1 MIKEDGIRIVNK
13 NHERILRKE
22 EYYKNLKRKMLIDFF
37 VDLFCA
43 IGIVAFVYMLG
54 ILLVVLGGN

>member
-13 NHERILRKE
+13 NHERILRKA
-22 EYYKNLKRKMLIDFF
+22 EYYKNLKRKMLFDFF

-43 IGIVAFVYMLG
+43 IGIVASVYMLG
-54 ILLVVLGGN
+54 ILLVVLGG

>member
-13 NHERILRKE
+13 NHERLLRKE
-22 EYYKNLKRKMLIDFF
+22 EYYKKLKRKLLIDFF

>member
-13 NHERILRKE
+13 NHERLLRKE
-22 EYYKNLKRKMLIDFF
+22 EYYKKLKRKLLIDFF

-54 ILLVVLGGN
+54 ILLVVLGG

>member
-1 MIKEDGIRIVNK
+1 MIKEDGIRIVNEH
-13 NHERILRKE
+13 HERLLRKE
-22 EYYKNLKRKMLIDFF
+22 EYYKKLKRKLLIDFF

-54 ILLVVLGGN
+54 ILLVVLGG